1 MDESLKTALILAI
14 VAGIVNVMVK
24 SFEIRTNYKNE
35 KNRMN
40 LEVLLERNK
49 TLEKNI
55 QEFISG
61 VDSVMKNA
69 SGFSSI
75 SIRHLDKEISSSE
88 YEKIIINQQEEI
100 NNGMEITFQTIT
112 SIKLLISKSKYK
124 MKMIEYLEKCRFDI
138 EESVSK
144 VIEYEVYKADRD
156 MMISLD
162 NEMQVLK
169 ERTQQNVDKSIE
181 LINEYF
187 NEDPF

>member
-162 NEMQVLK
+162 NEII
-169 ERTQQNVDKSIE
+169 ERKNATKCW
-181 LINEYF
+181 
-187 NEDPF
+187 